1 MDQAPSKIS
10 DQISPPKQNNR
21 DNSPVSENGEG
32 TAHSQMEKGLNSV
45 NRWSEG
51 IQVYFLT
58 HLHSN
63 HTRGLASAWSRG
75 PLFRFRL
82 TAKLF
87 PFKFPDFDLSFLCV
101 LNDGSWYSVPLVS
114 PSGSETVVQ
123 VLPIDAHQCPGRCG
137 TSPMASRS
145 ASQAF
150 SFETL
155 ILSLADCSID
165 TMESLN
171 IVLEILILMKQR
183 GKKKHSGLFRSL
195 SEQEDYAAM
204 DAKNNPWFLVF
215 VIFIYFSHNSHHSL
229 AADTI
234 SGNQS
239 ISGDQTL
246 VSPGG
251 DFILGFFK
259 PGNSSNNY
267 IGMWY
272 GKVSTQTIVWVANR
286 DNPISDIH
294 SSELRISDGNLVL
307 FDESKSPIWSTSV
320 NSTSSSPV
328 EAALRD
334 DGNLV
339 LRDGSNS
346 TDLLWQSLDH
356 PTNTWLPGGR
366 LGLNKR
372 TGETQLLLS
381 WKNEQD
387 PAPGLFNL
395 ELDPNGT
402 SQYYILWN
410 RSQTYWTSGT
420 WNGKIFS
427 DVPEMTANYIYDF
440 SYVTNDN
447 ENYFTYSLKDK
458 TIISRFVMDVSGRI
472 QQLSWLE
479 NSKQWNLFWS
489 QPRTQCEVYSFCG
502 AFGSCNDNSQ
512 VPCTCLTG
520 FEPKSQADWDL
531 LDYSGGCKRKTSLQC
546 GNTSLPN
553 GQSDKFAVTPNV
565 NLNQDSQKK
574 DVGSS
579 EECKSTCLSDCSCTA
594 YAYDSNG
601 CSIWIGDL
609 SVTQLAGT
617 SSNGMTVNI
626 RLAASEFNSSSN
638 NRGMM
643 IGVIVGSVTAV
654 VFLVILAL
662 IYTRHR
668 MRRTIKAK
676 AVDGSLLAF
685 GYRDLQNAT
694 KNFSEKLGG
703 GGFGSVFKA
712 ESEDGKVKFFPSWA
726 ASQIIQGG
734 DVLSLLDPRLE
745 ENADVAE
752 LTKVCKVACW
762 CIQDDETFRPSMGQ
776 VVQILEG
783 VVDVSMPPL
792 PRSLQMFVDNQEH
805 IIFFTESSSSG
816 KSSLTQSSTST
827 ASSQPKSTISST
839 SSTTQLGQ

>member
-1 MDQAPSKIS
+1 
-10 DQISPPKQNNR
+10 
-21 DNSPVSENGEG
+21 
-32 TAHSQMEKGLNSV
+32 
-45 NRWSEG
+45 
-51 IQVYFLT
+51 
-58 HLHSN
+58 
-63 HTRGLASAWSRG
+63 
-75 PLFRFRL
+75 
-82 TAKLF
+82 
-87 PFKFPDFDLSFLCV
+87 
-101 LNDGSWYSVPLVS
+101 
-114 PSGSETVVQ
+114 
-123 VLPIDAHQCPGRCG
+123 
-137 TSPMASRS
+137 
-145 ASQAF
+145 
-150 SFETL
+150 
-155 ILSLADCSID
+155 
-165 TMESLN
+165 
-171 IVLEILILMKQR
+171 
-183 GKKKHSGLFRSL
+183 
-195 SEQEDYAAM
+195 M

-703 GGFGSVFKA
+703 GGFGSVFKGVLPDSSVIAVKKLEGISQGEKQFRTEVSTIGTIQHVNLVRLRGFCSEGSRRLLVYDYMPNVSLDSHLFHEKNLKVLDWKTRYQIALGTARGLTYLHEKCRECIIHCDIKPENILLDAQFCPKVADFGLAKLVGREFSRVLTTMRGTRGYLAPEWISGVAITPKADVYSYGMMVFELVSGKRNAA